1 MKERP
6 VHLSSAAQARPTSW
20 EPKTSSKLIISLA
33 TASFLCMS
41 LAFGA
46 PAPTSP
52 EEVRLERNFDAL
64 IRPDDLRDWMKLLA
78 AQPNHV
84 SSPHDKANADQILA
98 WFKSWGWDAH
108 IETFWVLYPKPISE
122 ALELVAPQKFKATLQ
137 EPPIPGDSSATATDP
152 ALPAYVGYQR
162 DGDVTAGLVYVN
174 YGMLD
179 DYKMLQRLG
188 VSVKGKIVIA
198 RYGSGWR
205 GLKPKL
211 AQDHG
216 AIGCIIY
223 SDPAQDGYSVDETYP
238 DGPMRPPRG
247 VQRGSVLDM
256 GLYPGDPLTPGI
268 GATKDATRLQMS
280 DAPTIMKIPTLPIS
294 YADAQVFLAA
304 MTGPVAPSAWRGA
317 LPITYRVGPGPAV
330 VHLAVKSDWQLQP
343 IYDVIATL
351 KGSTFPD
358 NWVVRGNH
366 HDGWVFGAT
375 DPLSGQVALLAEAKA
390 FGGLAKQGWRPKRT
404 IVYTS
409 WDAEEPM
416 LLGSTEWAEQ
426 HAIEL
431 KKKVV
436 LYINSDSNERG
447 FLEVGGSHDF
457 QHLANQ
463 VADDV
468 IDPETGVSIGQR
480 LRAKMRIAALAPS
493 ATEHVRAEAKVAAD
507 PDKDFPIEAL
517 GSGSDFSAFLDHL
530 GVPALDLGFGD
541 EGHSSGVYHS
551 RYDTFEHHSRFVDP
565 GFVYDAMLAK
575 TVGRIVLRVADSDL
589 PVQNASAFAGAVSDY
604 LDQVKKLSDDEREE
618 ADTQAKLLH
627 DRAFQLAAD
636 PTKSSGLPTALDRVP
651 HLEFAALDDAVDRLK
666 RSARA
671 YDDALAKNASRLS
684 AAQTA
689 RVDALMLDIDQTLAP
704 DLGLPGRSWYKN
716 LIYAPGRFTGYEAK
730 TIPGV
735 REAIEDRRW
744 ADANRYAKL
753 TADAL
758 NAYSDRLDEATAVLN
773 GS

>member
-1 MKERP
+1 
-6 VHLSSAAQARPTSW
+6 
-20 EPKTSSKLIISLA
+20 
-33 TASFLCMS
+33 
-41 LAFGA
+41 
-46 PAPTSP
+46 
-52 EEVRLERNFDAL
+52 
-64 IRPDDLRDWMKLLA
+64 
-78 AQPNHV
+78 
-84 SSPHDKANADQILA
+84 
-98 WFKSWGWDAH
+98 
-108 IETFWVLYPKPISE
+108 
-122 ALELVAPQKFKATLQ
+122 
-137 EPPIPGDSSATATDP
+137 
-152 ALPAYVGYQR
+152 
-162 DGDVTAGLVYVN
+162 
-174 YGMLD
+174 
-179 DYKMLQRLG
+179 
-188 VSVKGKIVIA
+188 
-198 RYGSGWR
+198 
-205 GLKPKL
+205 
-211 AQDHG
+211 
-216 AIGCIIY
+216 
-223 SDPAQDGYSVDETYP
+223 
-238 DGPMRPPRG
+238 
-247 VQRGSVLDM
+247 
-256 GLYPGDPLTPGI
+256 
-268 GATKDATRLQMS
+268 MS

-317 LPITYRVGPGPAV
+317 LPITYRVGPGSAV

-343 IYDVIATL
+343 IYDVIATM

-604 LDQVKKLSDDEREE
+604 LDQVKTLSDDEREQ

>member
-1 MKERP
+1 L
-6 VHLSSAAQARPTSW
+6 VSVTLAAPSPISPDEAALEHKFDS
-20 EPKTSSKLIISLA
+20 LIHPNE
-33 TASFLCMS
+33 M
-41 LAFGA
+41 
-46 PAPTSP
+46 
-52 EEVRLERNFDAL
+52 
-64 IRPDDLRDWMKLLA
+64 RDWMKQLA

-98 WFKSWGWDAH
+98 WFNEWGWDAH
-108 IETFWVLYPKPISE
+108 IETFWALYPTPISQT
-122 ALELVAPQKFKATLQ
+122 LEMVAPEKFSATLQ

-152 ALPAYVGYQR
+152 ALPAYVDYQG
-162 DGDVTAGLVYVN
+162 DGDVTADLVYVN
-174 YGMLD
+174 YGMQD
-179 DYKMLQRLG
+179 DYKALQRLG

-238 DGPMRPPRG
+238 NGPMRPPRG

-268 GATKDATRLQMS
+268 GATKDAKRLTRS

-294 YADAQVFLAA
+294 YADAQVLLAA
-304 MTGPVAPSAWRGA
+304 MSGPVAPQPWRGA
-317 LPITYRVGPGPAV
+317 LPITYHVGPGPAL

-343 IYDVIATL
+343 VYDVIAMM
-351 KGSTFPD
+351 KGSTWPD
-358 NWVVRGNH
+358 QWVVRGNH

-390 FGGLAKQGWRPKRT
+390 FGGLAKQGWQPKRT

-409 WDAEEPM
+409 WDGEEPM

-426 HAIEL
+426 HAAEL
-431 KKKVV
+431 KQKVV

-447 FLEVGGSHDF
+447 FLGVGGSHDF
-457 QHLANQ
+457 QHLVNQ
-463 VADDV
+463 VAADV

-480 LRAKMRIAALAPS
+480 LRARIRIAAISPG
-493 ATEHVRAEAKVAAD
+493 ATEHAKAEAKIAAD
-507 PDKDFPIEAL
+507 PGKDFPIEAL
-517 GSGSDFSAFLDHL
+517 GSGSDFSAYLDHL
-530 GVPALDLGFGD
+530 GVPALDVGFGD
-541 EGHSSGVYHS
+541 EGHSGGVYHS

-575 TVGRIVLRVADSDL
+575 TVGRIVLRVAEADL
-589 PVQNASAFAGAVSDY
+589 PVQNASGFANTVSDY
-604 LDQVKKLSDDEREE
+604 LDQVKKLADSKREE

-651 HLEFAALDDAVDRLK
+651 PIDFAPLDAAVARLK
-666 RSARA
+666 HSAKA
-671 YDDALAKNASRLS
+671 YDDALTKNASHLS
-684 AAQTA
+684 AAQLA
-689 RVDALMLDIDQTLAP
+689 HLQALMLTIDQTLAP
-704 DLGLPGRSWYKN
+704 DNVGLPGRSWYKN
-716 LIYAPGRFTGYEAK
+716 LIYAPGRYTGYEAK
-730 TIPGV
+730 TLPGV
-735 REAIEDRRW
+735 REAIEDQRW
-744 ADANRYAKL
+744 SDANRYAKL

-758 NAYSDRLDEATAVLN
+758 NAYSDRLDQATSVLT